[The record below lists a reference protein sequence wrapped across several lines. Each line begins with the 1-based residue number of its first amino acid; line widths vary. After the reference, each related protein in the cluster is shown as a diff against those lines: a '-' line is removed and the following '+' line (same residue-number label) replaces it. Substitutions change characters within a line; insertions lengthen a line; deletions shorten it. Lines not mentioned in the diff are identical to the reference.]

1 MLNRLDPVMTVEI
14 NDDDD
19 DDDDDDDNEEIE
31 EGPVTKLEIKNA
43 IKDMNYQAAGI
54 DIITVEASRQDQ
66 S

>member
-14 NDDDD
+14 NDD

-54 DIITVEASRQDQ
+54 DIITVEASRQDE

>member
-1 MLNRLDPVMTVEI
+1 MTVEI
-14 NDDDD
+14 NDD

-43 IKDMNYQAAGI
+43 IKDMNHQAAGI
-54 DIITVEASRQDQ
+54 DIITVEASRQDE